1 MGSEGVSCMSV
12 WHSPENKQEA
22 EKVDSRFRM
31 IMRSVIPNITK
42 IGSRDRNGVTGFL
55 CHGIPD

>member
-1 MGSEGVSCMSV
+1 MSV